1 MTSAIEEF
9 ERILGRYLKD
19 HSPSTSL
26 GETHTPEMIALT
38 LNLTVR
44 EVTPNLE
51 TIGDLQG
58 FSRKFLE
65 TKVITLEGAWSW
77 KAFSS
82 ALALLVYV
90 IVLFPNADDFL
101 DFQAINV
108 CLAKNLV
115 LALLADV
122 YYYLHTRH
130 DKKGGV
136 VLCCSPLLY
145 NFLMSHMPQKGP
157 FISEDLKW
165 PQKLA
170 SLTSNYILWYK

>member
-1 MTSAIEEF
+1 MTVKVNVGALVALAQYYDVPLICFTFKDFQLTSAIEEF
-9 ERILGRYLKD
+9 ERILGRYLKY

-44 EVTPNLE
+44 EVTPNME

-65 TKVITLEGAWSW
+65 TKAITLEGAWSW

-82 ALALLVYV
+82 ALALLIYV

-101 DFQAINV
+101 DFPAINV

-115 LALLADV
+115 LAFLVDV

-130 DKKGGV
+130 DKKGG
-136 VLCCSPLLY
+136 SS
-145 NFLMSHMPQKGP
+145 LMLFS
-157 FISEDLKW
+157 I
-165 PQKLA
+165 
-170 SLTSNYILWYK
+170 TI